1 MSRDWICPICDFKI
15 FGHKTECFKCKSK
28 NSAHFKIQVEPPE
41 NSNHF
46 KIQVEPPENNNYTI
60 QQVFDESNEIIN
72 NINKRT
78 ELKLKQR
85 NEDIQRAI
93 NEGLPELHYVNMQC
107 LMCKN
112 GETKTHNC
120 WKYS

>member
-1 MSRDWICPICDFKI
+1 MSSDWMCPKCDFKI
-15 FGHKTECFKCKSK
+15 FGYKTECLKCKSK
-28 NSAHFKIQVEPPE
+28 RPE
-41 NSNHF
+41 RPAIC
-46 KIQVEPPENNNYTI
+46 KIQVEPPENNNYYTF

-78 ELKLKQR
+78 ELKLKQK